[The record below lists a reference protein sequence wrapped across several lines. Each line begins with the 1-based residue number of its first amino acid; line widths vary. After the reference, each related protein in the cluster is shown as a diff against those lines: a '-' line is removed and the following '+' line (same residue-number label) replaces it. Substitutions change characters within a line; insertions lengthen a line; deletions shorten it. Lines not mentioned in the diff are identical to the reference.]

1 MNKITGD
8 IKSYGYLNSKNTNQ
22 NREIIKKFIT
32 HFTKSELNNKAQKSY
47 YFKTIY
53 LSKIIIEGFFS
64 LNSNFIFI
72 GIFNSNLV
80 AIERKSFLLHMF
92 FAYQNLYLKF
102 STSLKD
108 KENLFSLIFH
118 EIFFFPLMHN
128 FDNIY
133 KQLSKK
139 IDLILF
145 ENSEYITTML
155 IDLDS
160 KQIIFDIG
168 ELFQKQYKSSYL
180 QFINRK
186 DIIEELVF
194 HGLNLKENYL
204 KSSEK
209 KLDTLF
215 NSKKIELRATFP
227 KPLFIIKFFPILKGT
242 ILIHLFDQY
251 KLAKIR
257 KIDPHFPNAII
268 YENYKEVDIS
278 YFNLLHEIE
287 ENNYSF
293 QIDYIEKFFFE
304 YFLLLGNNIKQINSS
319 NIINSRIMTYR
330 NRDYNLL
337 YFNNEIY
344 KLIKTIIIKYLNDDK
359 DLIYKLKKALKE
371 ENYKINEQIKEEK
384 AEKLDF
390 LNNIDINDINI
401 KNPLEFTYDEFL
413 NEFKNIELSNKLNNN
428 DLIALSDINI
438 FLPNNFS
445 NTDEHSELNLT
456 KNNLSIIKR
465 NITTAN
471 TNNNELNIYSN
482 NNFYKSMSSEILNIN
497 SENNKN
503 EEILNTNEP
512 FISEATNIEFKADFS
527 KDESAFKSILQKN

>member
-8 IKSYGYLNSKNTNQ
+8 IKSYGYLNSENSNQ

-32 HFTKSELNNKAQKSY
+32 NFVKTDSDNKKQKSY

-53 LSKIIIEGFFS
+53 LSKYIIQGFFS
-64 LNSNFIFI
+64 INSNYIFI
-72 GIFNSNLV
+72 GIFNNIK
-80 AIERKSFLLHMF
+80 AIERKLFLLHMF
-92 FAYQNLYLKF
+92 FAYKNLYLKF
-102 STSLKD
+102 SKSL
-108 KENLFSLIFH
+108 ENNANLFSLLFH
-118 EIFFFPLMHN
+118 EILLLPLIHN

-133 KQLSKK
+133 KHLTTK

-145 ENSEYITTML
+145 ENSEYITSML

-160 KQIIFDIG
+160 KQIICDIG
-168 ELFQKQYKSSYL
+168 ELFQKQYKSSFL

-186 DIIEELVF
+186 EIIDELVF
-194 HGLNLKENYL
+194 HGLNLKENYS
-204 KSSEK
+204 KSADK

-227 KPLFIIKFFPILKGT
+227 KPLFIIKFFPLLKGT
-242 ILIHLFDQY
+242 IMIHLFDQY

-287 ENNYSF
+287 EKNNSF

-304 YFLLLGNNIKQINSS
+304 YFLLLGNNIKETNTQ
-319 NIINSRIMTYR
+319 IINSKLMTYK

-337 YFNNEIY
+337 YLNNEIY
-344 KLIKTIIIKYLNDDK
+344 KLIRNIIMEYFKGEK
-359 DLIYKLKKALKE
+359 DLIIKIKKSLKE
-371 ENYKINEQIKEEK
+371 ESSKISDQLTEEK
-384 AEKLDF
+384 TEKLDIM
-390 LNNIDINDINI
+390 NNININDNSI
-401 KNPLEFTYDEFL
+401 KNPLEFTYDKFI
-413 NEFKNIELSNKLNNN
+413 NEFKTIEINNKLNNN
-428 DLIALSDINI
+428 DFIGLSDINI

-445 NTDEHSELNLT
+445 DINEYSELNLT
-456 KNNLSIIKR
+456 KDNLNIIKR

-471 TNNNELNIYSN
+471 TNNNEINIYSN
-482 NNFYKSMSSEILNIN
+482 NNFKSISCEKLNIN
-497 SENNKN
+497 SENNIG
-503 EEILNTNEP
+503 EILNSNEP

-527 KDESAFKSILQKN
+527 KDESAFKSILLKK

>member
-1 MNKITGD
+1 
-8 IKSYGYLNSKNTNQ
+8 
-22 NREIIKKFIT
+22 
-32 HFTKSELNNKAQKSY
+32 
-47 YFKTIY
+47 
-53 LSKIIIEGFFS
+53 
-64 LNSNFIFI
+64 
-72 GIFNSNLV
+72 
-80 AIERKSFLLHMF
+80 MF

-194 HGLNLKENYL
+194 NGLNLKENYL

-278 YFNLLHEIE
+278 YFNLFAEID
-287 ENNYSF
+287 ENIYN
-293 QIDYIEKFFFE
+293 QINVIEKFFFE
-304 YFLLLGNNIKQINSS
+304 YFLLLGNNIKEMNANKNKVDLQ
-319 NIINSRIMTYR
+319 IMTYK

-337 YFNNEIY
+337 YINKEIL
-344 KLIKTIIIKYLNDDK
+344 KLMKSIIMEYFKDEK
-359 DLIYKLKKALKE
+359 DLIDKLKNKLIQ
-371 ENYKINEQIKEEK
+371 ENNKNSSLLFEGPLITKTERI
-384 AEKLDF
+384 DT
-390 LNNIDINDINI
+390 NNNNNNNNDNYNNNSNI
-401 KNPLEFTYDEFL
+401 YINPLEFTYNKFI
-413 NEFKNIELSNKLNNN
+413 NEFNSIKYNNN
-428 DLIALSDINI
+428 DLVKLNDINI
-438 FLPNNFS
+438 FLPENFS
-445 NTDEHSELNLT
+445 NVNEYSELNLT
-456 KNNLSIIKR
+456 KDNLDVIKR
-465 NITTAN
+465 NVTKNI
-471 TNNNELNIYSN
+471 NNKTQTKFNVYSN
-482 NNFYKSMSSEILNIN
+482 SSIFDMSSMDRNGE
-497 SENNKN
+497 K
-503 EEILNTNEP
+503 EILNTNEP
-512 FISEATNIEFKADFS
+512 FISEATNIEFKVDFS
-527 KDESAFKSILQKN
+527 KEESGLKSILLKK